1 VVNLKFV
8 KSKER
13 QWRINLSALV
23 LKTFKGCAMSK
34 RNPFKPIFDK
44 NSKILILGSFP
55 SVVSRKFGF
64 YYANPQNRFWR
75 VLAGILNAPLPESI
89 DEKIKFLLAHRIAI
103 YDAAISCEIKGSS
116 DAKMTAVAP
125 ANLQPIFSGARVVQ
139 VFANGGKAHEIC
151 KKYLEDE
158 ILKATKNV
166 VIKLP
171 STSPANAKFSID
183 KLASE
188 WSVIAEA
195 LK

>member
-1 VVNLKFV
+1 
-8 KSKER
+8 
-13 QWRINLSALV
+13 
-23 LKTFKGCAMSK
+23 MSQTH
-34 RNPFKPIFDK
+34 PFKPIFDK

-75 VLAGILNAPLPESI
+75 VLAGILNTPLPEGT
-89 DEKIKFLLAHRIAI
+89 DEKINFLLAHRIAI
-103 YDAAISCEIKGSS
+103 YDAAISCEIKDSS
-116 DAKMTAVAP
+116 DAKMTAVSP
-125 ANLQPIFSGARVVQ
+125 ANLEPIFKTANITQ
-139 VFANGGKAHEIC
+139 VYANGGKAYEIC

-171 STSPANAKFSID
+171 STSSANAKFSID